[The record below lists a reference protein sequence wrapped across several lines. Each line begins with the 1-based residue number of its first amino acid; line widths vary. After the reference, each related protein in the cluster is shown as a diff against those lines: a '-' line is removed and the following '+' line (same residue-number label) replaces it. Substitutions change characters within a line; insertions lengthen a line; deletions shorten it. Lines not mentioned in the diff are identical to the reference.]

1 MGTRI
6 EEHDGRRITR
16 GCNETALLN
25 ANQGIAMKIED
36 TTTTNVK
43 ASEKN
48 SQARK
53 RTVRIV
59 SVGLAVT
66 TGIRAGALSNEPDN
80 IGVGGGG

>member
-1 MGTRI
+1 
-6 EEHDGRRITR
+6 
-16 GCNETALLN
+16 
-25 ANQGIAMKIED
+25 MKIED